1 MENTEEYIRNRLF
14 ALQDLSYRD
23 FSAKLIPNI
32 YEDRIIGI
40 RTPDI
45 RKLAKELS
53 ETEQGMEFIHILPH
67 KYHEEN
73 CLHAFIIELIKDYD
87 LCLSEIQRFLPYIDN
102 WATCDSLSPK
112 AFAKN
117 KDKLINEIKSWISD
131 DKTYTIRFGIGMLMR
146 HYLDDN
152 FDPVYP
158 EMLSE
163 IRSEEYY
170 VNMMLAWYYATAL
183 AKQYEAVIPYIE
195 EKKLS
200 VWVHNKTIRKAI
212 ESYRI
217 TDEQKKYL
225 RTLRIKEK

>member
-1 MENTEEYIRNRLF
+1 MQSTEEYIRERLF
-14 ALQDLSYRD
+14 ALQDLTYRD
-23 FSAKLIPNI
+23 FNAKLIPNI
-32 YEDRIIGI
+32 TEDRIIGI

-45 RKLAKELS
+45 RKFAKELIK
-53 ETEQGMEFIHILPH
+53 TEQGMDFIHILPH

-73 CLHAFIIELIKDYD
+73 CLHAFIIEQIKDYD
-87 LCLSEIQRFLPYIDN
+87 ECLSEIERFLPYIDN

-112 AFAKN
+112 VFAKN
-117 KDKLINEIKSWISD
+117 KDRLISEIKHWISD
-131 DKTYTIRFGIGMLMR
+131 GKTYTIRFGVGMLMR
-146 HYLDDN
+146 HYLDEA
-152 FDPVYP
+152 FDPIYP
-158 EMLSE
+158 EMVSE

-225 RTLRIKEK
+225 RTLKIKEK